1 MSRSYDFLPACQRW
15 HLLTSALCGNHNL
28 SSFCEIWGWMVLLHY
43 SGVLDWDKSLKCM
56 EPLFV
61 FSWWTAFL
69 LYISCVLNS
78 SCSLGKCRYSR
89 QGFKGII
96 NATKSGTAD
105 CHIGIFLVIHKHCVC
120 AHWKTS
126 LKYVLEVL
134 KQRNWDS
141 WCMWDE
147 CWINVGEAPSSSV
160 VSQTSNTNLLP

>member
-1 MSRSYDFLPACQRW
+1 MISFLLARDDICW
-15 HLLTSALCGNHNL
+15 HLHFVETTIFHLSVKYEDEWFYCIIQECWIGINLWNVWNLCL
-28 SSFCEIWGWMVLLHY
+28 CFLDELHF
-43 SGVLDWDKSLKCM
+43 W
-56 EPLFV
+56 
-61 FSWWTAFL
+61 

-120 AHWKTS
+120 AHWKTN
-126 LKYVLEVL
+126 LKYVLEIL

-147 CWINVGEAPSSSV
+147 CWINVGEVPSSSV